1 MTGSSRRAGSDGD
14 RDGRLPV
21 SLRRIATSPA
31 TLATFALLVV
41 PFGLGWLETRLFSP
55 LALPGYLIFTI
66 GTAIGNAISPRLDF
80 WVYWVPFLGGTAG
93 IAVVAGFGYEW
104 WCDRRDGARAS
115 DCKDDCST
123 ATDGRSIVTVRVATN
138 QSLYTQTGNH
148 LP

>member
-104 WCDRRDGARAS
+104 WCDRRDGGSSER
-115 DCKDDCST
+115 
-123 ATDGRSIVTVRVATN
+123 
-138 QSLYTQTGNH
+138 L
-148 LP
+148 